1 MTDNAMTDN
10 AMTLAS
16 AFDHNTTTYTA
27 TWRATYAALRQECP
41 MRRAEAYGGFYV
53 VARNEDVRRVLLDS
67 ETFSSDHGVEFD
79 GIGIP
84 PFPIRAI
91 PVETDPP
98 EHTGYRRLLS
108 PWFTPAAAAGWE
120 LFARDVT
127 TAALD
132 AVIETGS
139 MDLVLDLVSPVPA
152 ILIAKLFGLPT
163 EDWRVYSQAAHP
175 NHVAGSGGEKPQSSW
190 PAVLQRVME
199 VVRARRLDPR
209 DDLVTAIA
217 TAEID
222 GRRLPEEET
231 LQVCFQVIAAGVDT
245 TTSLASESLWWLSQ
259 HPEARE
265 WLRADPGRIDGACE
279 ELLRYFSTT
288 QAVART
294 VTRDVEVNGRSL
306 HRGDRVLVSL
316 ASANLDDTGF
326 DRANEVVLDRTPNR
340 HVGFGLG
347 PHRCVGM
354 HLARVTFRVMVE
366 ELLERVPDFTVD
378 PAKSQHYE
386 LIGMVNGWQSLSAT
400 FTPGA
405 RRGSSFRF

>member
-1 MTDNAMTDN
+1 MHH
-10 AMTLAS
+10 S
-16 AFDHNTTTYTA
+16 
-27 TWRATYAALRQECP
+27 
-41 MRRAEAYGGFYV
+41 EAYGGFYV
-53 VARNEDVRRVLLDS
+53 VTRNDDVRRVLVDVD
-67 ETFSSDHGVEFD
+67 TFSSDHGDEFD

-98 EHTGYRRLLS
+98 DHTDYRRLLT

-120 LFARDVT
+120 PFARDVT

-132 AVIETGS
+132 AVIETGE

-152 ILIAKLFGLPT
+152 IVIAKLFGLPT
-163 EDWRVYSQAAHP
+163 EDWRVYAEAAHP
-175 NHVAGSGGEKPQSSW
+175 NHVAASSGEEPASLW
-190 PAVLQRVME
+190 PAVLERVMD

-231 LQVCFQVIAAGVDT
+231 LQICFQVIAAGVDT
-245 TTSLASESLWWLSQ
+245 TTSLASESVWWLSRQ
-259 HPEARE
+259 PQARD
-265 WLRADPGRIDGACE
+265 WLREDPARIDAACE

-294 VTRDVEVNGRSL
+294 VTRDVEVAGRSL

-316 ASANLDDTGF
+316 ASANLDEAGF
-326 DRANEVVLDRTPNR
+326 DRADEVVLDRAPNR

-366 ELLERVPDFTVD
+366 ELLARVPDFEVD
-378 PAKSQHYE
+378 PERSRHYE
-386 LIGMVNGWQSLSAT
+386 LIGMVNGWQSLAAT
-400 FTPGA
+400 FTPGT
-405 RRGSSFRF
+405 RRGSSFRL